1 MRTQGNR
8 TIKVKKSDL
17 IERINANK
25 EAHVKEFEAA
35 KIAYKAEA
43 LRQLEEARK
52 KIETGELG
60 VTLNLVT
67 PSNVAGQ
74 YDKKAEMFEW
84 EIEDEVELSQD
95 EFKDY
100 VQGDFDFAHNA
111 RMMNMYYLG

>member
-1 MRTQGNR
+1 MRSQGNR

-17 IERINANK
+17 IERINENK
-25 EAHVKEFEAA
+25 ESHIEEFEAA

-52 KIETGELG
+52 KIEAGELG
-60 VTLNLVT
+60 VSLSLVT
-67 PSNVAGQ
+67 PSNVAEQ

-84 EIEDEVELSQD
+84 EIADEVELSQD

-100 VQGDFDFAHNA
+100 VQDDFDFARNA
-111 RMMNMYYLG
+111 RRMNMSYLG